1 MCGIKF
7 SLIIFIFYIALP
19 VYVFF
24 TKKINKKNVAMEKDG
39 GNLIC
44 KLRLP
49 GGIFSLSLSR
59 FGFCIPEIGYIQCFM
74 RLHKSEGSDRF
85 LELPSPAIKGL
96 TVCNAT

>member
-1 MCGIKF
+1 MCSIKF

-19 VYVFF
+19 VYGFF
-24 TKKINKKNVAMEKDG
+24 YQKKIVAMEKDG

-49 GGIFSLSLSR
+49 GGRFSLSLGR

-74 RLHKSEGSDRF
+74 RLHKGEGF
-85 LELPSPAIKGL
+85 G
-96 TVCNAT
+96 